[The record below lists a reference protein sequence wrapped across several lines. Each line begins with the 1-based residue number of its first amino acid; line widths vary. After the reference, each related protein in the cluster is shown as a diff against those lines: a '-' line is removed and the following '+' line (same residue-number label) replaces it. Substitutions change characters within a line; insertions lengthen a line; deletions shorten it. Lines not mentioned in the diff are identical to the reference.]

1 MKQRN
6 IFAILQRNR
15 FTLLHKKTR
24 MKRAVLSLALIVL
37 VTACTSEQP
46 KTDVSTHK
54 PAHEAHQ
61 QAAWLLGRWEN
72 NSDQGN
78 LSEIWKKQN
87 DSLYIGVSYFVIA
100 GDTVFSESVEL
111 ADKNGEVN
119 YIVTGVE
126 GNEGAVPFK
135 LKSSGESTLV
145 FENPKH
151 DFPQT
156 ITYTHKGDSVIAV
169 ISGKQNGKPKKEYFR
184 MKKI

>member
-1 MKQRN
+1 
-6 IFAILQRNR
+6 
-15 FTLLHKKTR
+15 

-46 KTDVSTHK
+46 KTDVSTPK

-72 NSDQGN
+72 NSDQGS

-135 LKSSGESTLV
+135 LTSSGESMLV

-156 ITYTHKGDSVIAV
+156 ITYAHKGDSVIAV

>member
-1 MKQRN
+1 MQN
-6 IFAILQRNR
+6 
-15 FTLLHKKTR
+15 T
-24 MKRAVLSLALIVL
+24 VLSFALITL
-37 VTACTSEQP
+37 VAACSTEQP
-46 KTDVSTHK
+46 KTDNPTPE

-72 NSDQGN
+72 NSAQGN

-87 DSLYIGVSYFVIA
+87 DSLYLGASYFVIA
-100 GDTVFSESVEL
+100 GDTVFSESIELVE
-111 ADKNGEVN
+111 KNDEVN

-126 GNEGAVPFK
+126 GNEGPVPFK
-135 LKSSGESTLV
+135 LKSSNESMLV

-184 MKKI
+184 MKKIN